1 MVNKEIIEN
10 KLAELFDIV
19 PETEGLIA
27 SDLEG
32 KVIVGQTITEMDHS
46 GIAKKCSAIIKD
58 SSDLGA
64 NTGKGA
70 VKSATIELENGYAVI
85 VGSDTGILI
94 ALAGLDGKASLSL
107 LRRNLVSIS
116 NL

>member
-1 MVNKEIIEN
+1 MVDKKVIEK

-27 SDLEG
+27 SDLNG
-32 KVIVGQTITEMDHS
+32 KVIVGQTITDMDHS
-46 GIAKKCSAIIKD
+46 GIAKKCSAIMKE
-58 SSDLGA
+58 SNGLGT

-70 VKSATIELENGYAVI
+70 LKSATIELENGYAVI
-85 VGSDTGILI
+85 VGSETGILI
-94 ALAGLDGKASLSL
+94 ALAGLDGKSSLSL
-107 LRRNLVSIS
+107 LKRKLVSIS

>member
-1 MVNKEIIEN
+1 MVDKKVIEQ
-10 KLAELFDIV
+10 KLAELFDVV

-27 SDLEG
+27 ADLEG
-32 KVIVGQTITEMDHS
+32 KVIVGQTLTDMDHN
-46 GIAKKCSAIIKD
+46 GIAKKCSAIIKEFNG
-58 SSDLGA
+58 LGE

-70 VKSATIELENGYAVI
+70 LKSATVELENGYAVI

-94 ALAGLDGKASLSL
+94 ALAGLDGKSSLSL
-107 LRRNLVSIS
+107 LKRNLVSIS

>member
-1 MVNKEIIEN
+1 MFDKGSIEK
-10 KLAELFDIV
+10 KLAELFDVV

-32 KVIVGQTITEMDHS
+32 KVITGQTITDMDHN
-46 GIAKKCSAIIKD
+46 GIAKACATLIKNTNAI
-58 SSDLGA
+58 GE
-64 NTGKGA
+64 NTGKGNL
-70 VKSATIELENGYAVI
+70 KSATIELEDGYIVI
-85 VGSDTGILI
+85 VGSDKGILI

-107 LRRNLVSIS
+107 LKRNLISIS

>member
-1 MVNKEIIEN
+1 MFDKGSIEK

-32 KVIVGQTITEMDHS
+32 KVITGQTITDMDHN
-46 GIAKKCSAIIKD
+46 GIAKACATLIKN
-58 SSDLGA
+58 SNVMGE
-64 NTGKGA
+64 NTSKGNL
-70 VKSATIELENGYAVI
+70 KSATIELEEGYLVI
-85 VGSDTGILI
+85 VSSDKGILI
-94 ALAGLDGKASLSL
+94 ALAGLDGKASLFL
-107 LRRNLVSIS
+107 LKRNLISIS

>member
-1 MVNKEIIEN
+1 MVDKEVIE
-10 KLAELFDIV
+10 KRLADLFNLV

-27 SDLEG
+27 CDLEG

-46 GIAKKCSAIIKD
+46 GIAKKCSAIIKE
-58 SSDLGA
+58 SNALGT

-70 VKSATIELENGYAVI
+70 LKSATIELENGYAAI

-94 ALAGLDGKASLSL
+94 ALAGLDGKASLTL
-107 LRRNLVSIS
+107 LKRNLVSIS

>member
-1 MVNKEIIEN
+1 MVDKNVIEN

-32 KVIVGQTITEMDHS
+32 KVIVGQTITDMDHS
-46 GIAKKCSAIIKD
+46 GIAKKCSAIMKESIE
-58 SSDLGA
+58 LGN
-64 NTGKGA
+64 NTGKVA
-70 VKSATIELENGYAVI
+70 LKSATIELENGYAVI
-85 VGSDTGILI
+85 VGSNTGILI
-94 ALAGLDGKASLSL
+94 ALAGLDGKSSLSL
-107 LRRNLVSIS
+107 LKRNLVSIS

>member
-1 MVNKEIIEN
+1 MVDKKVIEK

-27 SDLEG
+27 ADLEG
-32 KVIVGQTITEMDHS
+32 KVIVGQTLTDMDHS
-46 GIAKKCSAIIKD
+46 GIAKKCSAIIKE
-58 SSDLGA
+58 SNGLGT

-70 VKSATIELENGYAVI
+70 LKSATIELESGYAVI

-107 LRRNLVSIS
+107 LKRNLVSIS

>member
-1 MVNKEIIEN
+1 MVDKGVIEK

-27 SDLEG
+27 CDLEG

-46 GIAKKCSAIIKD
+46 GIAKKCIAIIKE
-58 SSDLGA
+58 SNGLGT
-64 NTGKGA
+64 NTGKG
-70 VKSATIELENGYAVI
+70 VLQSATIELESGYAVI
-85 VGSDTGILI
+85 VSSNTGILI
-94 ALAGLDGKASLSL
+94 ALAGLDGKASLTL
-107 LRRNLVSIS
+107 LKRNLTSIS

>member
-1 MVNKEIIEN
+1 MFDKGSIEK
-10 KLAELFDIV
+10 KLAELFDVV

-32 KVIVGQTITEMDHS
+32 KVITGQTITDMDHN
-46 GIAKKCSAIIKD
+46 GIAKACATLIKNTNAM
-58 SSDLGA
+58 GE
-64 NTGKGA
+64 NTGKGNL
-70 VKSATIELENGYAVI
+70 KSAIIELEDGYIVI
-85 VGSDTGILI
+85 VGSDKGILI

-107 LRRNLVSIS
+107 LKRNLISIS

>member
-1 MVNKEIIEN
+1 MFDKGSIEK
-10 KLAELFDIV
+10 KLAELFDVV

-32 KVIVGQTITEMDHS
+32 KVITGQTITDMDHN
-46 GIAKKCSAIIKD
+46 GIAKACATLIKN
-58 SSDLGA
+58 SNVMGE
-64 NTGKGA
+64 NTGKGNL
-70 VKSATIELENGYAVI
+70 KSATIELEEGYLVI
-85 VGSDTGILI
+85 VGSDKGILI

-107 LRRNLVSIS
+107 LKRNLISIS

>member
-1 MVNKEIIEN
+1 MVDKKVIEN

-32 KVIVGQTITEMDHS
+32 KVIVGQTITDMDHS
-46 GIAKKCSAIIKD
+46 GIAKKCSAIMKE
-58 SSDLGA
+58 SNELGN

-70 VKSATIELENGYAVI
+70 LKSATIELENGYAVI
-85 VGSDTGILI
+85 VGSNTGILI
-94 ALAGLDGKASLSL
+94 ALAGLDGKSSLSL
-107 LRRNLVSIS
+107 LKRNLVSIS

>member
-1 MVNKEIIEN
+1 MVDKGVIEKGLEN
-10 KLAELFDIV
+10 LFNLV

-27 SDLEG
+27 CDLEG

-46 GIAKKCSAIIKD
+46 GIAKKCIAIIKE
-58 SSDLGA
+58 SNGLGT

-70 VKSATIELENGYAVI
+70 LKSATIELENGYAVI

-94 ALAGLDGKASLSL
+94 ALAGLDGKASLTL
-107 LRRNLVSIS
+107 LKRNLVSIS

>member
-1 MVNKEIIEN
+1 MVDKEVIEK

-32 KVIVGQTITEMDHS
+32 KVIVGQTLTDMDHS
-46 GIAKKCSAIIKD
+46 GIAKKCSEIIKEFNV
-58 SSDLGA
+58 LGT

-70 VKSATIELENGYAVI
+70 LKSATIELESGYAVI
-85 VGSDTGILI
+85 VGSNTGILI

-107 LRRNLVSIS
+107 LKRNLISIS

>member
-1 MVNKEIIEN
+1 MVDKKVIEG

-27 SDLEG
+27 ADLEG
-32 KVIVGQTITEMDHS
+32 KVIVGQTITDMNHS
-46 GIAKKCSAIIKD
+46 GIAKKCSAIIKE
-58 SSDLGA
+58 SNGLGE
-64 NTGKGA
+64 NTGKGGL
-70 VKSATIELENGYAVI
+70 KSATIELESGFAVI

-94 ALAGLDGKASLSL
+94 ALAGLDGKSSLTL
-107 LRRNLVSIS
+107 LKRNLVSIS

>member
-1 MVNKEIIEN
+1 MVDKGVIEK

-32 KVIVGQTITEMDHS
+32 KVIVGQTLTEMDHN
-46 GIAKKCSAIIKD
+46 GIAKKCSAIIKE
-58 SSDLGA
+58 SNGLGA

-70 VKSATIELENGYAVI
+70 LKSASLELESGYAVI

-94 ALAGLDGKASLSL
+94 ALAGLDGKSSLSL
-107 LRRNLVSIS
+107 LKRNLISIS

>member
-1 MVNKEIIEN
+1 MVDKGVIEK

-32 KVIVGQTITEMDHS
+32 KVIVGQTITEMDHG
-46 GIAKKCSAIIKD
+46 GIAKKCSAIIKE
-58 SSDLGA
+58 SNGLGT
-64 NTGKGA
+64 NMGKGA
-70 VKSATIELENGYAVI
+70 LKSATIELENGYAVI
-85 VGSDTGILI
+85 VGSDTVILI
-94 ALAGLDGKASLSL
+94 ALAGVDGKSSLSL
-107 LRRNLVSIS
+107 LKRNLVSIS